1 MCVIRPPLAV
11 VPAYLRTPED
21 LDVLLRCLASLAQ
34 TAPEA
39 PVLVVD
45 DCSPAEDLVDLLDV
59 AAGELGAT
67 LVARPANG
75 GFAATVN
82 VGLRRALE
90 DDRDAVLVS
99 PDVEFHAAHW
109 LAAMLAR
116 TGTDGGP
123 AAVVGAR
130 LLYPNG
136 LLEHAGIYFSL
147 LRRGFAHRFDL
158 GPGELPEALVP
169 WRCPVSGALQLIRH
183 ACLADVGLYDEAF
196 HMGWED
202 VDYCLRVFAAGR
214 ECIYEPAAC
223 ATNAASLFR
232 SRTVRGQEDWER
244 RSLEVLLRKHAGAD
258 LSAFVPAY
266 T

>member
-1 MCVIRPPLAV
+1 V

-21 LDVLLRCLASLAQ
+21 LDVLLRCVTSLAQ

-39 PVLVVD
+39 HVLVVD
-45 DCSPAEDLVDLLDV
+45 DCSPADDLVDLLDS
-59 AAGELGAT
+59 AAREHDFSLEE
-67 LVARPANG
+67 RPTNG

-82 VGLRRALE
+82 VGLQRALE
-90 DDRDAVLVS
+90 DGRDAVLVS
-99 PDVEFHAAHW
+99 ADIEFHAADW
-109 LAAMLAR
+109 LGPMLAR
-116 TGTDGGP
+116 TGTDGAA

-136 LLEHAGIYFSL
+136 LLAHAGIYFSL
-147 LRRGFAHRFDL
+147 LHRGFAHRFDL

-169 WRCPVSGALQLIRH
+169 WRCPVSGELQLIRH
-183 ACLADVGLYDEAF
+183 ACLAEVGLYDEAF

-232 SRTVRGQEDWER
+232 SRTARGQEDWER
-244 RSLEVLLRKHAGAD
+244 RALEVLLRKHAGAD

-266 T
+266 A